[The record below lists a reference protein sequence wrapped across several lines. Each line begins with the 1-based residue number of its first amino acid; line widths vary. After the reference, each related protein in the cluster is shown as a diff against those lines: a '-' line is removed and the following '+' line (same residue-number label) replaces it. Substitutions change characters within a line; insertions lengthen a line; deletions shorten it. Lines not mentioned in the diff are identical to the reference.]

1 MIPVVLGYGFALGF
15 GTAWA
20 ISSGAS
26 AGFSY
31 GMGRK
36 YGRLICEKVD
46 QFEGKLKDVFSSE

>member
-20 ISSGAS
+20 VSSGAS

-31 GMGRK
+31 AMGRK
-36 YGRLICEKVD
+36 YGRAICEKVD
-46 QFEGKLKDVFSSE
+46 QFETKLKEVLTNE